1 MQKIIST
8 LFIGAL
14 LCVQPLYANEESGQK
29 GGGQKESEATS
40 LWDSLRKK
48 IETFTPKKKLSA
60 TTAVGG
66 VRGALVESE
75 DLYWKGERIAE
86 EINPKEL
93 KDFDNALVLY
103 EAGNSDGAKNAFGK
117 FVTDYPE
124 SILVSDAN
132 KALELLG
139 PTQ

>member
-14 LCVQPLYANEESGQK
+14 LCVQPLYAAEESGQK
-29 GGGQKESEATS
+29 VSKQKEEATS

-48 IETFTPKKKLSA
+48 IETLTPKKKLSA

-66 VRGALVESE
+66 VRGALVETE
-75 DLYWKGERIAE
+75 DLYWKGERTIE

-132 KALELLG
+132 KALGHLG
-139 PTQ
+139 QIQ